1 MTDVG
6 DAERVDVGEVER
18 LAREL
23 ERLRP
28 RLPDRVDAG
37 PEDVERGLATLV
49 LALVEFLRQVLESQA
64 VRRLEAGSLSDDEVE
79 RLGLTFMRLAE
90 RMEELKRAFGVDDQD
105 LSLGLRSDGGAG
117 PTEARGP

>member
-1 MTDVG
+1 MTEG
-6 DAERVDVGEVER
+6 DTGRVDVDEVER
-18 LAREL
+18 LAEEL

-64 VRRLEAGSLSDDEVE
+64 VRRMEAGSLTDEEVE
-79 RLGLTFMRLAE
+79 RLGLTLMRLAE
-90 RMEELKRAFGVDDQD
+90 RMEELKDAFGVDDQD
-105 LSLGLRSDGGAG
+105 LTLGLRSGSGD
-117 PTEARGP
+117 EAR